1 MSARPVGPPS
11 WEVGPAFARSGD
23 RGSPTRMRRPGRPT
37 DRKSTRLNSSH
48 SQISY
53 AVFCLKKKKED
64 HPHGILDPVI
74 LPDSDYDDHLTL
86 ILLHHSAAELLAF
99 VLVVLLQLLD
109 AVVHALQLRNR

>member
-64 HPHGILDPVI
+64 HPDLHMVH
-74 LPDSDYDDHLTL
+74 SDKESEMTWR
-86 ILLHHSAAELLAF
+86 LAPACMW
-99 VLVVLLQLLD
+99 VLF
-109 AVVHALQLRNR
+109 AVVTTLTMFDTHRPSPPTSTQLRRIVSR